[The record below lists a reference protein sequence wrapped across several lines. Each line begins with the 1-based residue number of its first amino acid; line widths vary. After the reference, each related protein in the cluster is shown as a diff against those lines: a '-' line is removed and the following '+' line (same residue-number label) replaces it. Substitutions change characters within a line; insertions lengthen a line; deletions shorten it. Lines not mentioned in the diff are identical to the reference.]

1 MVVHVKRTEWE
12 RRIGPPG
19 RVLGMLACVGALL
32 AGCESDFVDPHP
44 PELELLQR
52 EQTVAIQDVPL
63 VYGILFDLNL
73 PDASEC
79 ARIKSRLQ
87 STLRTALLPS
97 GRQGMEMAVQDLS
110 PDCRQERERMLLFSD
125 YEAGLREAERR
136 FGAGRIKPVLFYF
149 NNVNLRLPQLLQS
162 QLNLLRSWS
171 SGPALVWA
179 LTTPEVQQ
187 GLGFDHASTWTYS
200 ADPRL
205 TASLEEAARAQLPLL
220 QLETPPMEGYPL
232 FTPQELRSVRE
243 FKGCAVPPNLKGI
256 GFTYGKQTVKV
267 DPARPP
273 RIQVILTTTT
283 PPPVPQTQKPAAQT
297 LRFSMEVC
305 RANCDRL
312 YPTPPDDELL
322 VWNTTPRC
330 ALQGDSR

>member
-1 MVVHVKRTEWE
+1 MKRTEWE
-12 RRIGPPG
+12 RRIGSPG
-19 RVLGMLACVGALL
+19 RVLGVLALVGALL
-32 AGCESDFVDPHP
+32 TGCESQFVDPHP

-52 EQTVAIQDVPL
+52 EQTVALQDTPL

-87 STLRTALLPS
+87 NTLSTTLLPA

-110 PDCRQERERMLLFSD
+110 PDCRQQRERMLRFTD

-149 NNVNLRLPQLLQS
+149 NNVNLPLPLELQS
-162 QLNLLRSWS
+162 QLSLLRSWY
-171 SGPALVWA
+171 SGPALLWA
-179 LTTPEVQQ
+179 LTTPEVRQ
-187 GLGFDHASTWTYS
+187 GLGFDHVSPWTYS

-220 QLETPPMEGYPL
+220 QLETPPPEGYPL
-232 FTPQELRSVRE
+232 LTPQELLSVRE
-243 FKGCAVPPNLKGI
+243 FKGCTAPSNLKGI
-256 GFTYGKQTVKV
+256 GFTYGRQAVKV

-273 RIQVILTTTT
+273 RIQVLLSTL
-283 PPPVPQTQKPAAQT
+283 PPPVPRTQKPAAQT
-297 LRFSMEVC
+297 LRFTMEVC

-322 VWNTTPRC
+322 VWNTTPLC